1 MRGRVTAIVGVG
13 CNFGWVSCYG
23 ALVASRRNAKW
34 PREIV
39 EVPVSGDR
47 VADPR
52 AEDPHAT
59 QKITA
64 FELEE
69 VLKRTKSGFRRAVR
83 ESKPDLATEAPSSS
97 SQILEQAGP
106 PEPSGPEL
114 PQITPIP
121 APIILVKPERDADLV
136 IPRTRTDVVTP
147 SHEIAVAPP
156 PRSRWVLAFVVAFLT
171 TAALGIGYLLGRGQ
185 L

>member
-1 MRGRVTAIVGVG
+1 MTAIFDVG
-13 CNFGWVSCYG
+13 CNFGWVCCYG
-23 ALVASRRNAKW
+23 AFVAPRRNLKW

-39 EVPVSGDR
+39 EVPSTAR
-47 VADPR
+47 DPR

-69 VLKRTKSGFRRAVR
+69 ALKRTKSGFRRAVR
-83 ESKPDLATEAPSSS
+83 ESKPDLSVEAPVSS
-97 SQILEQAGP
+97 SQILSEAGP

-121 APIILVKPERDADLV
+121 APIILIKPEPAPDPQPEV
-136 IPRTRTDVVTP
+136 IPRTRTDVMTP
-147 SHEIAVAPP
+147 SQEIAVVAPP
-156 PRSRWVLAFVVAFLT
+156 RPRWSLPVLVALLT
-171 TAALGIGYLLGRGQ
+171 FAALAIGFVLGRA
-185 L
+185 

>member
-1 MRGRVTAIVGVG
+1 
-13 CNFGWVSCYG
+13 
-23 ALVASRRNAKW
+23 VAPKRNPKW

-39 EVPVSGDR
+39 EVPSTAR
-47 VADPR
+47 DPR

-83 ESKPDLATEAPSSS
+83 ESKPDLSVEAPPSSS
-97 SQILEQAGP
+97 DILAEAGP
-106 PEPSGPEL
+106 PESSRPEL
-114 PQITPIP
+114 PQLTPITP
-121 APIILVKPERDADLV
+121 PIILIKEEPIPEI
-136 IPRTRTDVVTP
+136 IPRTRFDVVTP
-147 SHEIAVAPP
+147 SQEIAVAPP
-156 PRSRWVLAFVVAFLT
+156 RSKWTLPVLVALLTFVSLA
-171 TAALGIGYLLGRGQ
+171 IGYVLGRGH